1 MSSFG
6 FFLQIL
12 VRIPSGSLILSGS
25 IPHATTLS
33 CGHLLLRKCSPDK
46 KTNETKWCSPQRLRT
61 AACSQHF
68 QLGRALPA
76 GIDTPAISISNLA
89 ACSTDFGFY
98 RAWPIS
104 TAGSLSCPPV
114 SRGMEITMFSMAT
127 CSLTHPDTSQPDHR
141 LFGLLP
147 GEGWKLRGLSISQ
160 SLQAQALLCFAC

>member
-1 MSSFG
+1 M
-6 FFLQIL
+6 LQPCPADTSCFVNAHL
-12 VRIPSGSLILSGS
+12 TKRPTKRSGAPHSVSAQQPVR
-25 IPHATTLS
+25 
-33 CGHLLLRKCSPDK
+33 
-46 KTNETKWCSPQRLRT
+46 
-61 AACSQHF
+61 
-68 QLGRALPA
+68 
-76 GIDTPAISISNLA
+76 SISNLA
-89 ACSTDFGFY
+89 GPCLLALIHLQFQFPTWQLAALTLGFY